1 MGFLPPF
8 RKNIPKNIKKKCR
21 RNGKG
26 NFFSDDSTR
35 LAPREDACVSFR
47 FTPSREGCARST
59 TRPLDETARYFHA
72 TRSRKTREVRWRPAR
87 ARFRTEFV
95 PSECVCYAFF
105 SVQKVQFANTH
116 TKKRS
121 ITILSPK
128 RLFSRKARPTTTK
141 KRAEKLSSFFESAL
155 ESARRPSFSSS
166 REGGFFGCRFA
177 VSAMRLIRPCF
188 KRERRFFCCWRFPKQ
203 SQKIEAK
210 MTC

>member
-26 NFFSDDSTR
+26 NFFSDDSPR

-72 TRSRKTREVRWRPAR
+72 KDPRGSMETRPRAFSDGIRPLGMCLLRFFFRSKKCNSRTRTRKSGRSQFSLPNG
-87 ARFRTEFV
+87 
-95 PSECVCYAFF
+95 FF
-105 SVQKVQFANTH
+105 PVKRVQQQQ
-116 TKKRS
+116 
-121 ITILSPK
+121 
-128 RLFSRKARPTTTK
+128 K

-177 VSAMRLIRPCF
+177 VSSDEVNSSPAFFLLLALSKTVPK
-188 KRERRFFCCWRFPKQ
+188 KRGKN
-203 SQKIEAK
+203 
-210 MTC
+210 MTVDI

>member
-72 TRSRKTREVRWRPAR
+72 KDPRGSMETRPR
-87 ARFRTEFV
+87 AFSDGIR
-95 PSECVCYAFF
+95 PSECVCYAFLFRFKKCNSRTRTRKSGRSQF
-105 SVQKVQFANTH
+105 SLPNGFFPVKRVQQQQKKTRGETEFFFRIRARIRASSVLLEFARGRFFWVSICRVSDEVNSSPAFFLLLALSKTVP
-116 TKKRS
+116 KKRGKNVTVD
-121 ITILSPK
+121 I
-128 RLFSRKARPTTTK
+128 
-141 KRAEKLSSFFESAL
+141 
-155 ESARRPSFSSS
+155 
-166 REGGFFGCRFA
+166 
-177 VSAMRLIRPCF
+177 
-188 KRERRFFCCWRFPKQ
+188 
-203 SQKIEAK
+203 
-210 MTC
+210 

>member
-26 NFFSDDSTR
+26 NFFSDDSPR

-72 TRSRKTREVRWRPAR
+72 KDPRGSMETRPR
-87 ARFRTEFV
+87 AFSDGIR
-95 PSECVCYAFF
+95 PSECVCYAFLFRFKKCNSRTRTRKSGRSQF
-105 SVQKVQFANTH
+105 SLPNGFFPVKRVQQQQQ
-116 TKKRS
+116 
-121 ITILSPK
+121 
-128 RLFSRKARPTTTK
+128 K
-141 KRAEKLSSFFESAL
+141 KRAEKPSSFFESAL

-177 VSAMRLIRPCF
+177 VSSDEVNSSPAFFLLLALSKTVPK
-188 KRERRFFCCWRFPKQ
+188 KRGKNVTVD
-203 SQKIEAK
+203 I
-210 MTC
+210 

>member
-1 MGFLPPF
+1 MVQKSLVQMGFLPPF

-26 NFFSDDSTR
+26 NFFSDDSPR

-72 TRSRKTREVRWRPAR
+72 KDPRGSMETRPRAFSDGIRPLGMCLLRFFFRSKSARTR
-87 ARFRTEFV
+87 
-95 PSECVCYAFF
+95 
-105 SVQKVQFANTH
+105 

-128 RLFSRKARPTTTK
+128 RLFSRKARPTTK
-141 KRAEKLSSFFESAL
+141 KKKN
-155 ESARRPSFSSS
+155 ARRN
-166 REGGFFGCRFA
+166 
-177 VSAMRLIRPCF
+177 
-188 KRERRFFCCWRFPKQ
+188 
-203 SQKIEAK
+203 
-210 MTC
+210 

>member
-8 RKNIPKNIKKKCR
+8 SVKNIPKNIKKKCR

-72 TRSRKTREVRWRPAR
+72 KDPRGSMETRPR
-87 ARFRTEFV
+87 AFSDGIR
-95 PSECVCYAFF
+95 PSECVCYAFLFRFKKCNSRTRTRKSGRSQF
-105 SVQKVQFANTH
+105 SLPNGFFPVKRVQQQQQ
-116 TKKRS
+116 
-121 ITILSPK
+121 
-128 RLFSRKARPTTTK
+128 K

-177 VSAMRLIRPCF
+177 VSAMRLIRP
-188 KRERRFFCCWRFPKQ
+188 RRFFCCWRFPKQ
-203 SQKIEAK
+203 SQKREAK
-210 MTC
+210 M

>member
-26 NFFSDDSTR
+26 NFFSDDSPR

-105 SVQKVQFANTH
+105 FVQKVPEHARKSGRSQFSLPNGFFPVKRVQQQ
-116 TKKRS
+116 KKH
-121 ITILSPK
+121 
-128 RLFSRKARPTTTK
+128 
-141 KRAEKLSSFFESAL
+141 AEKLSSFFESAL

>member
-8 RKNIPKNIKKKCR
+8 RKKYPKKYQKKNADATEKGTFFPTIRLVSPLAKTRAFPSALLRLAKDAPAR
-21 RNGKG
+21 RRVRSMKPRVI
-26 NFFSDDSTR
+26 STR
-35 LAPREDACVSFR
+35 RVRE
-47 FTPSREGCARST
+47 
-59 TRPLDETARYFHA
+59 
-72 TRSRKTREVRWRPAR
+72 RPAR
-87 ARFRTEFV
+87 FDVDPPARVFGRNSSLGMCLLRF
-95 PSECVCYAFF
+95 SF

-177 VSAMRLIRPCF
+177 VSAMRLIRP
-188 KRERRFFCCWRFPKQ
+188 RRFFCCWRFPKQ
-203 SQKIEAK
+203 SQKREAK
-210 MTC
+210 M